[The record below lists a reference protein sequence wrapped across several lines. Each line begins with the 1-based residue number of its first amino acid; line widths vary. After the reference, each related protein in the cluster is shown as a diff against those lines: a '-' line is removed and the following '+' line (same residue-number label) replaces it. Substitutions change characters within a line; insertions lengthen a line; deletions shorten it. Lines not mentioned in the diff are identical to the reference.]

1 MDIYR
6 EEILDHYR
14 NPRNFGELM
23 KADGRHKETN
33 ASCGDMIEVAVKWQ
47 KEKGDRRIGEIK
59 FRGAGCAIS
68 LAAASMLT
76 EAVKGKMA
84 AEIEKMSE
92 QDVMKLLGVKI
103 GPARK
108 RCAVLGLVA
117 LKQAIML
124 KSGR

>member
-23 KADGRHKETN
+23 KADVKHKETN
-33 ASCGDMIEVAVKWQ
+33 ASCGDMVEVALKWQ

-59 FRGAGCAIS
+59 FRGVGCAIS

-76 EAVKGKMA
+76 EAVKGKTA

-92 QDVMKLLGVKI
+92 QDVMKLLGVEI

-108 RCAVLGLVA
+108 KCAVLGLVA